1 MSHYFN
7 TLTAF
12 LMVAAILI
20 LAPLAAEA
28 QQPTKI
34 PRIGYISA
42 GVPRPT
48 SEGFRQ
54 GLRDLGFVEGRNII
68 VEWRFAERKADRLPD
83 LMADLIRLPVDIIV
97 TDGTQVTR
105 LAKKLTKTI
114 PIVMTLDG
122 DPIGSGNIASLA
134 RPGGNVTG
142 TTTLQS
148 GLGEKRLE
156 FLKATVSG
164 ISRIAVMW
172 KPNSHTSASNFP
184 ATERA
189 GRTLGLELK
198 SIEMRGPDDFAGAFR
213 SAVQWR
219 ADAVAVLSDAAM
231 FANRVRFLRH
241 AAKHRLPTMHTHGLW
256 VKAGALISYGTDF
269 TELSR
274 HAATY
279 VKKIL
284 EGANPATLPV
294 QQPTKFQLL
303 VNLKTAKALG
313 IKFPRLILFRAD
325 EVIE

>member
-1 MSHYFN
+1 MRRSAVVSA
-7 TLTAF
+7 LLAF
-12 LMVAAILI
+12 ALLV
-20 LAPLAAEA
+20 PLCAAEA
-28 QQPTKI
+28 QQPTKN

-42 GVPRPT
+42 GAPRAT

-54 GLRDLGFVEGRNII
+54 GLRDLGYVEGRNII
-68 VEWRFAERKADRLPD
+68 VEWRFGERKADRLPG
-83 LMADLIRLPVDIIV
+83 LMAGLIRLPVDIII

-142 TTTLQS
+142 MTTLQS

-156 FLKATVSG
+156 FLKEAVSG
-164 ISRIAVMW
+164 ISRVAVMW
-172 KPNSHTSASNFP
+172 KPKSRTSASNFP

-189 GRTLGLELK
+189 ARALGLELK
-198 SIEMRGPDDFAGAFR
+198 SLEMRGPDDFDGAFR
-213 SAVQWR
+213 AAAGWR

-231 FANRVRFLRH
+231 FANRTRFLGF

-269 TELSR
+269 TDLSR
-274 HAATY
+274 RAATY
-279 VKKIL
+279 VDRIL
-284 EGANPATLPV
+284 KGANPATLPV
-294 QQPTKFQLL
+294 QQPTKFQLV
-303 VNLKTAKALG
+303 VNLKTAEALG
-313 IKFPRLILFRAD
+313 ITIPRLILFRAD